1 MYHLRNKKEMKD
13 YKKYYIIG
21 ASPEDL
27 YKGLTNSATIQLWTG
42 EKAQMSTEPD
52 SEFSLWDDSIIG
64 KNLEF
69 EENRKIVQQW
79 YFEGQEEASIVTII
93 LHPHKQGTSLELRH
107 SNIPD
112 EAYEDMVDGWNG
124 AYMGSLEEFYEEG

>member
-1 MYHLRNKKEMKD
+1 MKD
-13 YKKYYIIG
+13 FKKYYIIG
-21 ASPEDL
+21 AAPEDL
-27 YKGLTNSATIQLWTG
+27 YKALTNPATIQLWTG
-42 EKAQMSTEPD
+42 EKAQMSTEPG
-52 SEFSLWDDSIIG
+52 SEFSLWDDSIVG

-112 EAYEDMVDGWNG
+112 EDYDDLVDGWNTS
-124 AYMGSLEEFYEEG
+124 YMGSLDEFYEEG